1 MTYNFSNKVAL
12 ITGSGRGIGKATA
25 LHLARL
31 GADIVINFLRKREA
45 AEETAR
51 EIEALGRRALVVKAD
66 VSDEDDLNRLFEETD
81 KTFGGL
87 DILVNNAASGYIRPI
102 MEQKVKGWDWT
113 MNINARAALFTAQKA
128 APLMQKRGG
137 GAIVNVSSIGNL
149 RTLPNYVVIGAS
161 KGALEAVT
169 RYCAIEFSPMN
180 IVVNA
185 VSPGLIDTDALDHF
199 KDSDLMMAETK
210 KRTPAGRLVEPQDV
224 ANLIAFLCSPQ
235 ACMIRGQV
243 IWIDGGW
250 SVDVQ

>member
-1 MTYNFSNKVAL
+1 MPYDFSGRTAL

-25 LHLARL
+25 LYLASL
-31 GADIVINFLRKREA
+31 GCDIVINYLRKRSA

-51 EIEALGRRALVVKAD
+51 EIETLGRKALVVQAD
-66 VSDEDDLNRLFEETD
+66 VGEPADIDRLFAETD
-81 KTFGGL
+81 AAFGGL
-87 DILVNNAASGYIRPI
+87 NFLINNAASGYIRPVL
-102 MEQKVKGWDWT
+102 EQKVKGWDWT

-128 APLMQKRGG
+128 VPLMQKRGG

-169 RYCAIEFSPMN
+169 RYCAVEFSPLN

-185 VSPGLIDTDALDHF
+185 VSPGLIETDALAFFPD
-199 KDSDLMMAETK
+199 KEKMLTIGRD
-210 KRTPAGRLVEPQDV
+210 RTPAGRLTTPEDV
-224 ANLIAFLCSPQ
+224 AKVIGFLCSPD
-235 ACMIRGQV
+235 ANMIRGQV

-250 SVDVQ
+250 NIDVR